1 MERHPLSEDIMEAL
15 SLLEAIE
22 EPTRTLKPHF
32 DPAEFVSR
40 DPAPQVHAYKLGENV
55 LTYWAEQG
63 T

>member
-1 MERHPLSEDIMEAL
+1 MERHPIAEDIVEAL
-15 SLLEAIE
+15 SELEAME
-22 EPTRTLKPHF
+22 EPDQPVVPHF

-40 DPAPQVHAYKLGENV
+40 DPAPQVHAYMLGENV